1 MRRLGFLLVW
11 LGLAAAARGKV
22 VVDRIVA
29 RVENNIITASEVEEL
44 ARFQQLVS
52 GHSEAEAK
60 LIDQLIEQWVVR
72 TDATATGFPEPSA
85 ADVTLALERLEKQFP
100 SPEAFHRRLQE
111 LDLSEAAVRR
121 MLRAHIYLGRY
132 LDYKFRPVVQIERGA
147 VEKYYREEFVPG
159 LQAKG
164 EAAPPLSAVHEQ
176 IRELLTQKQISERSA
191 RWLDES
197 KSRLRIERTDAGD
210 AR

>member
-11 LGLAAAARGKV
+11 LGLAAAARGQV

-44 ARFQQLVS
+44 ARFQQLVN
-52 GHSEAEAK
+52 GHSESDAK

-72 TDATATGFPEPSA
+72 TEAAATGFPEPSA
-85 ADVTLALERLEKQFP
+85 GDVTLALERLGKQFP
-100 SPEAFHRRLQE
+100 SPEAFRGRLRE

-121 MLRAHIYLGRY
+121 MLRAQIYLGRY
-132 LDYKFRPVVQIERGA
+132 IDYKFRPVVQIERGA
-147 VEKYYREEFVPG
+147 VEKYYREEFMPG

-164 EAAPPLSAVHEQ
+164 EAVPPLSAVREQ
-176 IRELLTQKQISERSA
+176 IGELLTQKQISERAA
-191 RWLDES
+191 RWLEES
-197 KSRLRIERTDAGD
+197 KSRLRIERTGAGD